1 MPAMRAARREAILIC
16 VALALCGVAAP
27 AAPAAPAWLTAL
39 RQAHLHQRTYIRGFF
54 AEDDLHYDSSGA
66 PLKRYRTTSWT
77 VSQLEIEDIGLRKND
92 LVISADRLGLLFNAD
107 AHKVS
112 AVRLHLIRLDVRLG
126 PAAMSDARAQQLWNA
141 LFIPAGPELTAAV
154 PDYWRPFLESP
165 SNSKPAAPPRKSPPL
180 KPGMIAP
187 HAVHAPDPKYNDL
200 ARELRIS
207 GSIIFAVTIE
217 PNGSVDQIKIVQPMG
232 LGMDDAAVDTLR
244 QWRFRPA
251 TKDGVPVA
259 WSAWVKINFH
269 LEH

>member
-1 MPAMRAARREAILIC
+1 MC
-16 VALALCGVAAP
+16 SVAAP
-27 AAPAAPAWLTAL
+27 AAPAAPGWLTAL

-54 AEDDLHYDSSGA
+54 AEDDLHYDSSGT
-66 PLKRYRTTSWT
+66 PLKRYHTTSWT

-107 AHKVS
+107 AHRFS
-112 AVRLHLIRLDVRLG
+112 AVPIHLIRLDVRLG
-126 PAAMSDARAQQLWNA
+126 PAAMNGARAQQLWNA

-165 SNSKPAAPPRKSPPL
+165 ANSKPAPPPRKSPPL

-187 HAVHAPDPKYNDL
+187 RAVHAPDPKYNDL

-207 GSIIFAVTIE
+207 GSIILRVTIE
-217 PNGSVDQIKIVQPMG
+217 PNGSVDHIRIVQPMG
-232 LGMDDAAVDTLR
+232 LGMDEAVVDTLR
-244 QWRFRPA
+244 RWRCRPG
-251 TKDGVPVA
+251 TKNGVPAPWQVGI
-259 WSAWVKINFH
+259 VFNFH